1 MDTTPLDGYK
11 KIIVTLLTLI
21 AGSLGLF
28 ITDPGK
34 AQTVGQFLTDVIGP
48 VAITLVGVIY
58 TVVQGQIDKE
68 KVRTSS
74 PAASSSKSGETDQ
87 SPKACRDGSS
97 DPSAST
103 PPAAATPAPA
113 IPAAPVDNYLPVDLD
128 AALGSAEES
137 CRKDSQ
143 EVTPVS
149 RAFYFYP
156 IVTRFDLRE
165 VPREKRI
172 DEAKRLV
179 DKAIELFTEA
189 FKFQTK
195 LPKPPTPAEA
205 NSYHA
210 YMLKLKKDYE
220 KANNLT
226 CSDKTFEELRNLI
239 SYFNDL
245 SSARDGLAQ
254 LSGKTVDW
262 SIYGSGAFTPTQVGW
277 DYVRLL

>member
-11 KIIVTLLTLI
+11 KIIVTILTLV
-21 AGSLGLF
+21 AGSIGLF
-28 ITDPGK
+28 VTDPAK
-34 AQTVGQFLTDVIGP
+34 AQTIGQFLIDVLGP

-58 TVVQGQIDKE
+58 TVVQGNIDKE
-68 KVRTSS
+68 KVKT
-74 PAASSSKSGETDQ
+74 AATTAGEASQ
-87 SPKACRDGSS
+87 SPKAE
-97 DPSAST
+97 SAAAQQ
-103 PPAAATPAPA
+103 PAAALS
-113 IPAAPVDNYLPVDLD
+113 IPAAPVDNYIPLDLD
-128 AALGSAEES
+128 SAVGSAEES
-137 CRKDSQ
+137 CRRDGV

-156 IVTRFDLRE
+156 IVTRFDLRD
-165 VPREKRI
+165 VPREKRV

-179 DKAIELFTEA
+179 DKAVELFAEA
-189 FKFQTK
+189 FKYQTK

-205 NSYHA
+205 VNYHG

-245 SSARDGLAQ
+245 YTAHDGLAQ

-277 DYVRLL
+277 DYVKLS

>member
-11 KIIVTLLTLI
+11 KIIVTILSLV

-34 AQTVGQFLTDVIGP
+34 AQTVGQFLIDVLSP

-58 TVVQGQIDKE
+58 TIVQGQIDKE
-68 KVRTSS
+68 KVKT
-74 PAASSSKSGETDQ
+74 AATITGNSTSGEVNQ
-87 SPKACRDGSS
+87 SPKAE
-97 DPSAST
+97 SAAAQQ
-103 PPAAATPAPA
+103 PAAAPC
-113 IPAAPVDNYLPVDLD
+113 IPAAPVDNYIPLDLD
-128 AALGSAEES
+128 SAVGSAEES
-137 CRKDSQ
+137 CRRDAV

-156 IVTRFDLRE
+156 IVTRFDLRD
-165 VPREKRI
+165 VPREKRV

-179 DKAIELFTEA
+179 DKAVELFVEA

-195 LPKPPTPAEA
+195 LPRPPTPAEA
-205 NSYHA
+205 VNYHG

-245 SSARDGLAQ
+245 YTARDGLAQ

-277 DYVRLL
+277 DYVKLS

>member
-1 MDTTPLDGYK
+1 METTPLDGYK

-28 ITDPGK
+28 ITDPAK
-34 AQTVGQFLTDVIGP
+34 AQTVGQFLVDVIGP

-58 TVVQGQIDKE
+58 TIVQGNIDKE
-68 KVRTSS
+68 KVKSS
-74 PAASSSKSGETDQ
+74 ANVIAGTAKQSQNGSS
-87 SPKACRDGSS
+87 SPKAE
-97 DPSAST
+97 SAAAQQ
-103 PPAAATPAPA
+103 PAAAPC
-113 IPAAPVDNYLPVDLD
+113 IPAAPADNYIPLDLD
-128 AALGSAEES
+128 SAVGSAEES
-137 CRKDSQ
+137 CRRDGV

-165 VPREKRI
+165 VPREKRVC
-172 DEAKRLV
+172 EAKRLI
-179 DKAIELFTEA
+179 DKAVELFSEA
-189 FKFQTK
+189 FKFQAK

-205 NSYHA
+205 VNYHG
-210 YMLKLKKDYE
+210 YMLKLKKEYE

-226 CSDKTFEELRNLI
+226 CSDKTFEELRNLV
-239 SYFNDL
+239 SYFNEL
-245 SSARDGLAQ
+245 YNAQDGLNQ

-277 DYVRLL
+277 DYVKLS

>member
-1 MDTTPLDGYK
+1 METTPLDGYK
-11 KIIVTLLTLI
+11 KIIVTILSLV

-28 ITDPGK
+28 ITDPAK
-34 AQTVGQFLTDVIGP
+34 AQTVGQFLIDVLGP
-48 VAITLVGVIY
+48 VAVTLVGVIY
-58 TVVQGQIDKE
+58 TVVQGNIDRE
-68 KVRTSS
+68 KVKTVATEARAKAAVAQ
-74 PAASSSKSGETDQ
+74 PAEQ
-87 SPKACRDGSS
+87 SPKAESVAAQQ
-97 DPSAST
+97 PAVT
-103 PPAAATPAPA
+103 PY
-113 IPAAPVDNYLPVDLD
+113 IPAAPADTYVPVDLD
-128 AALGSAEES
+128 AAVGSAEES
-137 CRKDSQ
+137 CRKDGV

-165 VPREKRI
+165 VPRERRV

-179 DKAIELFTEA
+179 DKAVELFSEA

-195 LPKPPTPAEA
+195 LAKPPTPAEA
-205 NSYHA
+205 VNYHG

-226 CSDKTFEELRNLI
+226 CSDKTFEELRNLV

-245 SSARDGLAQ
+245 YTARDGLAQ

-277 DYVRLL
+277 DYVKLS

>member
-28 ITDPGK
+28 INDPAR

-48 VAITLVGVIY
+48 VAITVVGIIY
-58 TVVQGQIDKE
+58 TIVQGQIDKE
-68 KVRTSS
+68 KVKANSVIASEAKQSINSSSS
-74 PAASSSKSGETDQ
+74 PKVDSAAAPQ
-87 SPKACRDGSS
+87 
-97 DPSAST
+97 
-103 PPAAATPAPA
+103 PAAAPC
-113 IPAAPVDNYLPVDLD
+113 IPAAPTDNYVPLDLD

-156 IVTRFDLRE
+156 IITRFDLRE
-165 VPREKRI
+165 VPREKRV

-179 DKAIELFTEA
+179 DKALELFSEA

-195 LPKPPTPAEA
+195 LTRPPTPAEA
-205 NSYHA
+205 VNYHG
-210 YMLKLKKDYE
+210 YMFKLKKDYE

-245 SSARDGLAQ
+245 YTARDGLAQ

-262 SIYGSGAFTPTQVGW
+262 SVYGSGAFTPTQVGW
-277 DYVRLL
+277 DYVKLS

>member
-1 MDTTPLDGYK
+1 METTPLDGYK
-11 KIIVTLLTLI
+11 KIIVTILSLV

-28 ITDPGK
+28 ITDPAK
-34 AQTVGQFLTDVIGP
+34 AQTVGQFLIDVLGP
-48 VAITLVGVIY
+48 VAVTLVGVIY
-58 TVVQGQIDKE
+58 TVVQGNIDRE
-68 KVRTSS
+68 KVKTVATEARAKAAAAQAA
-74 PAASSSKSGETDQ
+74 PAEQ
-87 SPKACRDGSS
+87 SPKAESVAAQQ
-97 DPSAST
+97 PAVT
-103 PPAAATPAPA
+103 PY
-113 IPAAPVDNYLPVDLD
+113 IPAAPADTYVPVDLD
-128 AALGSAEES
+128 AAVGSAEES
-137 CRKDSQ
+137 CRKDGV

-165 VPREKRI
+165 VPRERRV

-179 DKAIELFTEA
+179 DKAVELFSEA

-195 LPKPPTPAEA
+195 LAKPPTPAEA
-205 NSYHA
+205 VNYHG

-226 CSDKTFEELRNLI
+226 CSDKTFEELRNLV

-245 SSARDGLAQ
+245 YTARDGLAQ
-254 LSGKTVDW
+254 LIGKTVDW

-277 DYVRLL
+277 DYVKLS

>member
-1 MDTTPLDGYK
+1 METTPLDGYK
-11 KIIVTLLTLI
+11 KIIVAILSLA

-28 ITDPGK
+28 ITDPAK
-34 AQTVGQFLTDVIGP
+34 AQTVGQFLIDVLSP

-58 TVVQGQIDKE
+58 TIVQGQIDKE
-68 KVRTSS
+68 KVRT
-74 PAASSSKSGETDQ
+74 AATTTGASTSGEANQ

-103 PPAAATPAPA
+103 PPAIPAAAPC
-113 IPAAPVDNYLPVDLD
+113 IPAAPADNYIPLDLD
-128 AALGSAEES
+128 SAVGSAEES
-137 CRKDSQ
+137 CRMDGV
-143 EVTPVS
+143 EVTPIS

-165 VPREKRI
+165 VPREKRV

-179 DKAIELFTEA
+179 DRALELFSEA

-195 LPKPPTPAEA
+195 LARPPTPAEA
-205 NSYHA
+205 VNYHA
-210 YMLKLKKDYE
+210 FMLKLKKDYE

-245 SSARDGLAQ
+245 YTARDGLAQ

-277 DYVRLL
+277 DYVKLS